1 MRKLYL
7 LLAISISLIT
17 LFSVNINN
25 KPVSADAQTEYLR
38 VIDTST
44 PFYKNIYDNEPLF
57 YLPFSYY
64 VKIIG
69 HSGDYYHIEINGDNG
84 QVAIDGYAPA
94 QKLFDDNLPVL
105 SPYLE
110 LNITT
115 VSTAVLYGDLNLS
128 NPIQYI
134 FAERTL
140 KYYGEIPTEQG
151 ILFYVG
157 YNNRLGYVKESD
169 IYPFIIKNHPNDLPM
184 TPEDSPNNEHTSI
197 ANNTGIFG
205 LRSIIIACLFFA
217 GTIALFIALKSNSNK
232 QKNLNY
238 YEEND
243 YESY

>member
-1 MRKLYL
+1 MKKLYL
-7 LLAISISLIT
+7 LLAISISVVT
-17 LFSVNINN
+17 LFYIDN
-25 KPVSADAQTEYLR
+25 KPVSANTQTEYLR
-38 VIDTST
+38 VIDKTT
-44 PFYKNIYDNEPLF
+44 PFYKNIYDSQPLF

-69 HSGDYYHIEINGDNG
+69 HSGDYYHIELNGDNG
-84 QVAIDGYAPA
+84 HVAIDGYTPA

-110 LNITT
+110 LSITT
-115 VSTAVLYGDLNLS
+115 VSTAVLYSDQNLS
-128 NPIQYI
+128 NPIQYV

-140 KYYGEIPTEQG
+140 KYYGEIQTEQG
-151 ILFYVG
+151 TLFYVG
-157 YNNRLGYVKESD
+157 YNNRLGYVKESN
-169 IYPFIIKNHPNDLPM
+169 IYPFIIKNHPNDLPIDPSDSLGT
-184 TPEDSPNNEHTSI
+184 TPSPLANE
-197 ANNTGIFG
+197 TGIFG

-217 GTIALFIALKSNSNK
+217 GAIALFIALKSNSNK